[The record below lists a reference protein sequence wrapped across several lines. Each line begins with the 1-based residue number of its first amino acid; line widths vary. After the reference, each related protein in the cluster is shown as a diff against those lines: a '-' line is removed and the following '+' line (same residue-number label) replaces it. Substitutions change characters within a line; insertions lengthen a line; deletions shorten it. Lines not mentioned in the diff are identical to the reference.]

1 MKKLMAALSGLF
13 FVAGLAGC
21 NTMSGLGQDIEA
33 GGEKLE
39 RSAEKNKRGS

>member
-13 FVAGLAGC
+13 FVVGLAGC
-21 NTMSGLGQDIEA
+21 NTMSGLGQDID